1 MSGSHLLD
9 TSTGQYNISYIKKYL
24 KGVPVSLFYLVFRDQ
39 GLIIPKNNP
48 KGIKGIED
56 LVRDDIRFVNR
67 QPGSGTRVLLD
78 YKLENTGISPE
89 SIHGYD
95 HEEFTHMAVAVAVL
109 SGTADCGMG
118 IFAAAKALDL
128 DFIPVEQE
136 QYDLVIPDSILKTD
150 YVQTLLETV
159 RSENFRNRV
168 TALGGYNPS
177 KSGKLI
183 AQINQKD

>member
-1 MSGSHLLD
+1 
-9 TSTGQYNISYIKKYL
+9 
-24 KGVPVSLFYLVFRDQ
+24 
-39 GLIIPKNNP
+39 
-48 KGIKGIED
+48 
-56 LVRDDIRFVNR
+56 
-67 QPGSGTRVLLD
+67 
-78 YKLENTGISPE
+78 
-89 SIHGYD
+89 
-95 HEEFTHMAVAVAVL
+95 MAVAVAVL

-136 QYDLVIPDSILKTD
+136 QYDLVIPDSILETD